1 MTERNM
7 SETLMDNLP
16 KDHTV
21 DEVRHW
27 LPPFI
32 AQEAAFDG
40 WGDEALENA
49 AKGQDVDPAVARL
62 AFPDGAVDMIDC
74 WIQHID
80 TQMRRDFDEERL
92 SAMKI
97 RDKITEMVWYRFMA
111 VEAEKEA
118 LRRAIAILALPG
130 NLRRAGKISWRT
142 ADIIWRMAGDKA
154 TDYNHYTKRTIL
166 TGVYSS
172 TLMHFLDDDSE
183 GHAESRAFLE
193 RRIDNVMQFEKV
205 KAKWTNKDR
214 ESFDLA
220 SFLGRLRYP
229 TKK

>member
-1 MTERNM
+1 M
-7 SETLMDNLP
+7 SEKLMDSLP
-16 KDHTV
+16 EDHTV
-21 DEVRHW
+21 DEVRSW

-40 WGDEALENA
+40 WSDTALENA
-49 AKGQDVDPAVARL
+49 AKGQDIDPAVARL
-62 AFPDGAVDMIDC
+62 AFPDGAVGMIDA

-80 TQMRRDFDEERL
+80 ALMQHDFGKERL

-97 RDKITEMVWYRFMA
+97 RDKITEMVWYRFTA
-111 VEAEKEA
+111 VESEKEA
-118 LRRAIAILALPG
+118 LRRAIAVLAVPA
-130 NLRRAGKISWRT
+130 NLGKAGKISWRT
-142 ADIIWRMAGDKA
+142 ADLIWRMAGDTA

-172 TLMHFLDDDSE
+172 TLMHFLDDDSD
-183 GHAESRAFLE
+183 GHKETRAFLE
-193 RRIDNVMQFEKV
+193 RRIENVMQFEKV

-214 ESFDLA
+214 ESFNLA

-229 TKK
+229 GKK